1 MKPLL
6 VLARITLVGL
16 LWSIVFIEGVRVIVL
31 ENWRFDIFW
40 PPHWG
45 YAWNLWQS
53 GWVID
58 TPKEWAFI
66 LILLTFI
73 PLWLTG
79 WIALSLIPWERLIY
93 NIIALPFKLIRRT
106 VRPIAQAVTTAP
118 VVVKRKSYKEVRP
131 SGRRLPISDY
141 KAPTTPA
148 VSYAP
153 TTPAVSF
160 APAPSAQSSAIAS
173 TTTRREMPVSDPL
186 SHSVFNLDDEDDSF
200 DLDIDSFEQS
210 DIFKIDSEKNK
221 KSRAFEQQEQR
232 IHPQQHTDR
241 HISEDIFD
249 DEDDDLDDYEPAP
262 RRSPAP
268 KRRNNRFD
276 EENESYSSDRRSSS
290 KERTTRSER
299 REPQRET
306 QREKS
311 RSSGGN
317 IGDILLNKGYDVV
330 RNITIRGTLVDYVAI
345 SEDRILLCMTDK
357 ETGDWLADEERFN
370 DEEPLWFSEN
380 AHRISP
386 VRTIDL
392 ARRQFE
398 KLLSSSDFDMDI
410 EPYVIVTAGNIINAE
425 DMFETWD
432 DLNVKVVRYG
442 KGKPTDLPNFQQLVV
457 ETKDRLSRD
466 DLVRLKKLMKKMI

>member
-1 MKPLL
+1 MLKPLL
-6 VLARITLVGL
+6 VLAKITLVGI

-53 GWVID
+53 GWIID

-93 NIIALPFKLIRRT
+93 NIIAFPFRLIRGT
-106 VRPIAQAVTTAP
+106 VRPLAQAVTPTP

-141 KAPTTPA
+141 KAPANATTPVLA
-148 VSYAP
+148 ASDTVSSLLSP
-153 TTPAVSF
+153 K
-160 APAPSAQSSAIAS
+160 
-173 TTTRREMPVSDPL
+173 REMPVSDPL
-186 SHSVFNLDDEDDSF
+186 SHTVFNLDDEDDNF

-221 KSRAFEQQEQR
+221 ISRGSDVSPKRAANIQR
-232 IHPQQHTDR
+232 RESHMSD
-241 HISEDIFD
+241 DIFD
-249 DEDDDLDDYEPAP
+249 DEDDDLDDYEPMP
-262 RRSPAP
+262 RAENSQ
-268 KRRNNRFD
+268 KRRNSKFS
-276 EENESYSSDRRSSS
+276 EEKESFSSSRQRREEEKISRRDRR
-290 KERTTRSER
+290 ENR
-299 REPQRET
+299 
-306 QREKS
+306 REKS
-311 RSSGGN
+311 STYSGGT
-317 IGDILLNKGYDVV
+317 IGDVLTDKGYDVM
-330 RNITIRGTLVDYVAI
+330 RNISVRSTLIDYVAV
-345 SEDRILLCMTDK
+345 SEDRILMCMTDK

-380 AHRISP
+380 SHRISP

-392 ARRQFE
+392 ARHQFE
-398 KLLSSSDFDMDI
+398 KLFADSDFDMDI
-410 EPYVIVTAGNIINAE
+410 EPYVIVTSGNIINAE

-432 DLNVKVVRYG
+432 NLNVKVVRYA
-442 KGKPTDLPNFQQLVV
+442 KGKPTDLPLLTQIVPP
-457 ETKDRLSRD
+457 TKDRLSD
-466 DLVRLKKLMKKMI
+466 NDLVVFKKLMKKLI